1 MQLRPRIRPLRP
13 LLLLAALWP
22 ASFAAAFNVNI
33 DDYAS
38 LPEERRAE
46 AIDRELQA
54 AEKAQIEV
62 GKVRYD
68 LRMTEKARL
77 SEALRDQAID
87 RRAIINRIQ
96 AEKMESRIIESHD
109 RSRFIVAIA
118 FVACLAVG
126 AGLVWRHQDDILR
139 RFPKI
144 RRRIRLMGWY

>member
-1 MQLRPRIRPLRP
+1 MQSRLLIHPLR
-13 LLLLAALWP
+13 LLLVAALWP
-22 ASFAAAFNVNI
+22 ASFAAAFNVNL
-33 DDYAS
+33 DDYAA

-54 AEKAQIEV
+54 AEKAQLEV
-62 GKVRYD
+62 GKLRYEA
-68 LRMTEKARL
+68 RMAQKEHLA
-77 SEALRDQAID
+77 AGLRDQATA

-109 RSRFIVAIA
+109 RGRFIIVVALM
-118 FVACLAVG
+118 ACLAVG

-144 RRRIRLMGWY
+144 RRRIRAMGWY